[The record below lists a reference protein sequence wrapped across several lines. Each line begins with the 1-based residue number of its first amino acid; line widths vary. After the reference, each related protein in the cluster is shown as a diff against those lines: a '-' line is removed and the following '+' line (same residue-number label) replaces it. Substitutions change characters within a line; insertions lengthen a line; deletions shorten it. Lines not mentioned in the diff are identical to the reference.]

1 MHRRT
6 LLGTIGGL
14 AVTATAGC
22 MSAGGDSNDPT
33 PDGDETPTD
42 DPTPTVDQ
50 TPGDQP
56 GSAGLPTGDSDGG
69 IRPADGVTPEP
80 IPVDL
85 SGISC
90 PTTREDADLRVC
102 STTTDLDDADIAL
115 VPPRPP
121 LFEPTAGD
129 EMVGV
134 FEIELRNQ
142 SESTFGFNPYSWS
155 LKRHTDDGWD
165 HVAPEMTPEPWMQ
178 LAPGESY
185 TYGLAVE
192 SVPTER
198 TDGSRRIVQDLDSG
212 IYALIVD
219 GLLERS
225 NGGERVECAAVFAVT
240 RSED

>member
-22 MSAGGDSNDPT
+22 MSAGGDDS
-33 PDGDETPTD
+33 TPTD
-42 DPTPTVDQ
+42 ESTPDTGDS

-56 GSAGLPTGDSDGG
+56 GSSGLSTDGNGDEGS
-69 IRPADGVTPEP
+69 RPADGVTPEP
-80 IPVDL
+80 MPVDL
-85 SGISC
+85 SGVPC
-90 PTTREDADLRVC
+90 PTVREEADLRVC

-115 VPPRPP
+115 APPRPP
-121 LFEPTAGD
+121 LFEPTTGD
-129 EMVGV
+129 DAVEV

-142 SESTFGFNPYSWS
+142 SDATFGFNPYDWS
-155 LKRHTDDGWD
+155 LKRHTDDGWA

-178 LAPGESY
+178 LDPGDSY

-198 TDGSRRIVQDLDSG
+198 VDGSRRIVKDLPSG
-212 IYALIVD
+212 TYALVVD
-219 GLLERS
+219 GLLERGK
-225 NGGERVECAAVFAVT
+225 GGERVECAAVFVVERA
-240 RSED
+240 EN